1 MNTRKRGEKK
11 PTGGNPFK
19 IAALGSFDSFV
30 LFVYTRAFRTL
41 YILYVYKIIV
51 DIDGGGGGGGD
62 GFKLRDPGGS
72 E

>member
-19 IAALGSFDSFV
+19 IAALGCFDSFV

-51 DIDGGGGGGGD
+51 DVDGGGGGD